1 MNPRQKNSHYS
12 LRSIFFGLA
21 LFGLVTPASFAEV
34 VAIDVASRETLA
46 EAGVGFSYE
55 SIIGVVHFTLDP
67 AAPGDDAAE
76 AAGG

>member
-34 VAIDVASRETLA
+34 VAIDVSSRETLA
-46 EAGVGFSYE
+46 EAGILDSGHVPGYFSN
-55 SIIGVVHFTLDP
+55 HL
-67 AAPGDDAAE
+67 AALKLVSTAE
-76 AAGG
+76 I